1 MPDKI
6 YNYGLQP
13 TPEDPR
19 DFALGD
25 VFGYGDIAEVPN
37 EDFMAAAPLEIKD
50 QRGSDMCTGF
60 SLTSVSEDQEGVIL
74 DPGFTF
80 AMIKRLQG
88 DWRSWG
94 GDLRS
99 GCKVATKIGFLEK
112 SETPFD
118 FLRNG
123 RNFVANWNNWPAE
136 LIESAK
142 KHKKESFFK
151 ITGDYDTFD
160 NLRIALWQNKDEN
173 RSIYTGCLWKGAW
186 NSAPEGVVPKTIHL
200 GGIGH
205 AFKLCGQRMI
215 SGVPYLVIQNS
226 YGDDSGDK
234 GYFYFLREVVN
245 RDFNF
250 GAYMFKDMPKEEAKS
265 ILKRK
270 GLLIET
276 PPPQPSVW
284 DRLWRWF
291 KNI

>member
-25 VFGYGDIAEVPN
+25 VFGYAEELPDG
-37 EDFMAAAPLEIKD
+37 DFMVSEPLEIKD
-50 QRGSDMCTGF
+50 QRASDMCTGF
-60 SLTSVSEDQEGVIL
+60 SLTSVSEDQEGVLL
-74 DPGFTF
+74 DPNFTF
-80 AMIKRLQG
+80 SMLKKIQG

-112 SETPFD
+112 SESPFD
-118 FLRNG
+118 FSRNG

-136 LIESAK
+136 LIELAK
-142 KHKKESFFK
+142 KHKKESYFRV
-151 ITGDYDTFD
+151 TGGFDTFD
-160 NLRIALWQNKDEN
+160 NLRAALWQNRDEH
-173 RSIYTGCLWKGAW
+173 RSIYTGCLWKNAW
-186 NSAPEGVVPKTIHL
+186 NSAPDGVVPKTLYL

-205 AFKLCGQRMI
+205 AFKLCGQKI
-215 SGVPYLVIQNS
+215 INGEIHLVLQNS

-234 GYFYFLREVVN
+234 GFFYFPRNIVN

-250 GAYMFKDMPKEEAKS
+250 GAYMFKDMPKEEVKE
-265 ILKRK
+265 ILKGK

-276 PPPQPSVW
+276 PPPQPSIW
-284 DRLWRWF
+284 DRLWKWF
-291 KNI
+291 QNL